1 MKGLTEGS
9 DGDAGGEPGNG
20 PQGRRWDRRGGE
32 GAWDDD
38 PSLDS
43 DQADMSERVAEDP

>member
-1 MKGLTEGS
+1 
-9 DGDAGGEPGNG
+9 
-20 PQGRRWDRRGGE
+20 
-32 GAWDDD
+32 WDDD